1 MLGAMPRAALVDQS
15 VEGVRDHALLLT
27 LARSSLRVSEVRNG
41 CRVTAQKFFLN
52 DC

>member
-27 LARSSLRVSEVRNG
+27 LARASLRVSEVRK
-41 CRVTAQKFFLN
+41 RLPSYRAEILS
-52 DC
+52 